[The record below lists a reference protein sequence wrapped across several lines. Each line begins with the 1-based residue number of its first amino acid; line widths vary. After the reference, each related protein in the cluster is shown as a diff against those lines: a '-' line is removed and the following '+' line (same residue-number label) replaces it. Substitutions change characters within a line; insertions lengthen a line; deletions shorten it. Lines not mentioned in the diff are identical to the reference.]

1 MKKYIFCI
9 CLLQLLIL
17 HSNAQNGFENRY
29 IKNQYDKL
37 IKKYDVINNIKTA
50 ERNDISDFWNILSNT
65 NKDKQSFENKRN
77 SKLAKE
83 SLKEIAIAIYNSQPY
98 YDNLQRYSLDD
109 DMNKMFWE
117 TICGSN
123 LSERVSEFCIISDNE
138 PNAFSTPNGGIYIT
152 DKLVDLL
159 TCKDELVGILAHE
172 MAHFQLQHALVETY
186 KTKKIERNNKV
197 AAVISSAAVAVTEV
211 YSQVTLAEA
220 DISSSNSNDV
230 SGTINNLFCDAKRS
244 TQKFHYKY
252 SKNQEIEADIIA
264 FRFLEWTG
272 LNKDSYINALKL
284 IKAKNPMYEID
295 DTMSDHPSID
305 FRIGLLEYL
314 STKSK
319 R

>member
-1 MKKYIFCI
+1 MKKFNFCI

-17 HSNAQNGFENRY
+17 YSNAQNGFGNRF
-29 IKNQYDKL
+29 INNQYDKL
-37 IKKYDVINNIKTA
+37 IKKYDVISSIKTA
-50 ERNDISDFWNILSNT
+50 ERNDVSGFWNILSNT
-65 NKDKQSFENKRN
+65 NKDRQSFENKRN

-83 SLKEIAIAIYNSQPY
+83 SLKEIAIAVYNSQPY
-98 YDNLQRYSLDD
+98 YDSLQRYSLDD
-109 DMNKMFWE
+109 NMNKMFWE

-152 DKLVDLL
+152 DEFVDLL
-159 TCKDELVGILAHE
+159 TCDDELIGVLAHE

-186 KTKKIERNNKV
+186 KTKKIEHKNKV
-197 AAVISSAAVAVTEV
+197 AAIISSAAVAATEV

-220 DISSSNSNDV
+220 DLPPSTNNDV
-230 SGTINNLFCDAKRS
+230 SGTINNLSRAAKRS

-264 FRFLEWTG
+264 FRFLEWIG

-284 IKAKNPMYEID
+284 IKAKNPMHEMD

-319 R
+319 E